1 VTVGLQDERD
11 SPNFGSIVSV
21 RGGVVDVR
29 FDRCLPPIF
38 SVLHAGA
45 EGKIIVEVMAQLD
58 ATRVRGIAL
67 TPTEGLARGM
77 QVEDSGKPLEVPVGK
92 EIMSRMFDVF
102 GSAIDRKPAP
112 QNVQWR
118 TIHRKPPPLSERST
132 KSEIFETGI
141 KAIDVLV
148 PLERGGKA
156 GLFGG
161 AGVGKT
167 VLLTEMIHNMIGH
180 QQGMSIFCGI
190 GERCREGEEL
200 YRGMKDAGVLNNMVM
215 VYGQMNEPPGS
226 RFRVGAA
233 ALTMA
238 EYFRDDEHRDVLL
251 LIDNIFRFIQAGM
264 EVAGLL
270 GEMPS
275 RLGYQST
282 MGTDLSGLEERIANT
297 HAGAITSIQAVYV
310 PADDLTDPAAV
321 HVFSHLSASIVLSRK
336 RASEGLYPAIDLLQS
351 SSKMATPGIVGDR
364 HYNLA
369 QEIRRTLA
377 QYESLKDIVAMLGM
391 EQLSLEDRNA
401 VARARRLERFLT
413 QPFFTTEQFSGM
425 KGKLVSLKDSLDGCE
440 RILRD
445 EFKDYPE
452 SALYMI
458 GAIGEAK
465 KPEANQ
471 PEPKKPE
478 PKQPEANQPEAKKPE
493 EKQPDA
499 NQPAEK
505 KPDAKQPDAKRPET
519 EKPDEKKPEDQKTD
533 PQPKVATAST
543 HES

>member
-1 VTVGLQDERD
+1 VAVGFQNKTDFQNL
-11 SPNFGSIVSV
+11 GSVVSV

-29 FDRCLPPIF
+29 FDRRLPPIF
-38 SVLHAGA
+38 SVLHAGVG
-45 EGKIIVEVMAQLD
+45 GKIIVEVMAQLD

-77 QVEDSGKPLEVPVGK
+77 QVEDSGKPLEVPVGQG
-92 EIMSRMFDVF
+92 IMSRMFDVF

-112 QNVQWR
+112 QNVEWR
-118 TIHRKPPPLSERST
+118 TIHRAPPPLSERST

-180 QQGMSIFCGI
+180 RQGMSIFCGI

-200 YRGMKDAGVLNNMVM
+200 YRGMKDAGVLDNMVM

-226 RFRVGAA
+226 RYRVGAA

-264 EVAGLL
+264 EVSGLL

-440 RILRD
+440 LILHD

-458 GAIGEAK
+458 GVIGEAK
-465 KPEANQ
+465 KPD
-471 PEPKKPE
+471 
-478 PKQPEANQPEAKKPE
+478 ANQPEAKKPE
-493 EKQPDA
+493 PKQTEATRP
-499 NQPAEK
+499 ETK
-505 KPDAKQPDAKRPET
+505 KPDET
-519 EKPDEKKPEDQKTD
+519 KPDDQKTD
-533 PQPKVATAST
+533 QQPTAATAST

>member
-1 VTVGLQDERD
+1 VDDQTRSEAPSSNHGAV
-11 SPNFGSIVSV
+11 VAV
-21 RGGVVDVR
+21 RGSVVDVR

-38 SVLHAGA
+38 SVLRAGA
-45 EGKIIVEVMAQLD
+45 DREIVVEVMTQLD
-58 ATRVRGIAL
+58 ASRVRGIAL
-67 TPTEGLARGM
+67 TPTQGLARGM
-77 QVEDSGKPLEVPVGK
+77 PVEDTGAPLQAPVGK
-92 EIMSRMFDVF
+92 TIISRMFDVF
-102 GSAIDRKPAP
+102 GHAIDRQPAP
-112 QNVQWR
+112 TDVQWR
-118 TIHRKPPPLSERST
+118 TVHRTPPPLSERST
-132 KSEIFETGI
+132 KSEVFETGI

-180 QQGMSIFCGI
+180 QKGMSIFCGI

-200 YRGMKDAGVLNNMVM
+200 YSAMKAAGVLPNMVM

-226 RFRVGAA
+226 RFRVGDV

-238 EYFRDDEHRDVLL
+238 EYFRDDERRDVLL
-251 LIDNIFRFIQAGM
+251 LIDNVFRFIQAGM
-264 EVAGLL
+264 EVSGLM
-270 GEMPS
+270 GQMPS
-275 RLGYQST
+275 RLGYQPTMST
-282 MGTDLSGLEERIANT
+282 ELSGLEERIANT

-364 HYNLA
+364 HYKLA
-369 QEIRRTLA
+369 QEIRKTLA
-377 QYESLKDIVAMLGM
+377 QYEALKDIVAMLGL
-391 EQLSLEDRNA
+391 EQLSPEDRNA

-413 QPFFTTEQFSGM
+413 QPFFTTEQFSGI

-440 RILRD
+440 RILKD

-465 KPEANQ
+465 KPEPKTKPKNETKT
-471 PEPKKPE
+471 EPKIE
-478 PKQPEANQPEAKKPE
+478 PKAE
-493 EKQPDA
+493 EKSTPKTETKTELKTEPKTEPRTETKTETKIE
-499 NQPAEK
+499 PAK
-505 KPDAKQPDAKRPET
+505 A
-519 EKPDEKKPEDQKTD
+519 
-533 PQPKVATAST
+533 

>member
-1 VTVGLQDERD
+1 
-11 SPNFGSIVSV
+11 
-21 RGGVVDVR
+21 
-29 FDRCLPPIF
+29 
-38 SVLHAGA
+38 
-45 EGKIIVEVMAQLD
+45 
-58 ATRVRGIAL
+58 
-67 TPTEGLARGM
+67 
-77 QVEDSGKPLEVPVGK
+77 
-92 EIMSRMFDVF
+92 
-102 GSAIDRKPAP
+102 
-112 QNVQWR
+112 
-118 TIHRKPPPLSERST
+118 
-132 KSEIFETGI
+132 
-141 KAIDVLV
+141 
-148 PLERGGKA
+148 
-156 GLFGG
+156 
-161 AGVGKT
+161 
-167 VLLTEMIHNMIGH
+167 
-180 QQGMSIFCGI
+180 
-190 GERCREGEEL
+190 
-200 YRGMKDAGVLNNMVM
+200 
-215 VYGQMNEPPGS
+215 
-226 RFRVGAA
+226 
-233 ALTMA
+233 
-238 EYFRDDEHRDVLL
+238 
-251 LIDNIFRFIQAGM
+251 
-264 EVAGLL
+264 
-270 GEMPS
+270 
-275 RLGYQST
+275 

-369 QEIRRTLA
+369 QEIRKTLA

-425 KGKLVSLKDSLDGCE
+425 KGKLVSLKDSLDGCD

-471 PEPKKPE
+471 S
-478 PKQPEANQPEAKKPE
+478 EAKKPNE
-493 EKQPDA
+493 GKAGESK
-499 NQPAEK
+499 
-505 KPDAKQPDAKRPET
+505 T
-519 EKPDEKKPEDQKTD
+519 EPIPKT
-533 PQPKVATAST
+533 ATANA

>member
-1 VTVGLQDERD
+1 
-11 SPNFGSIVSV
+11 
-21 RGGVVDVR
+21 
-29 FDRCLPPIF
+29 
-38 SVLHAGA
+38 
-45 EGKIIVEVMAQLD
+45 
-58 ATRVRGIAL
+58 
-67 TPTEGLARGM
+67 
-77 QVEDSGKPLEVPVGK
+77 
-92 EIMSRMFDVF
+92 
-102 GSAIDRKPAP
+102 
-112 QNVQWR
+112 
-118 TIHRKPPPLSERST
+118 
-132 KSEIFETGI
+132 
-141 KAIDVLV
+141 
-148 PLERGGKA
+148 
-156 GLFGG
+156 
-161 AGVGKT
+161 
-167 VLLTEMIHNMIGH
+167 
-180 QQGMSIFCGI
+180 
-190 GERCREGEEL
+190 
-200 YRGMKDAGVLNNMVM
+200 
-215 VYGQMNEPPGS
+215 
-226 RFRVGAA
+226 
-233 ALTMA
+233 
-238 EYFRDDEHRDVLL
+238 
-251 LIDNIFRFIQAGM
+251 M
-264 EVAGLL
+264 EVSGLL

-391 EQLSLEDRNA
+391 EQLSLDDRNA

-458 GAIGEAK
+458 GAIGETKKPEVKQQEEK
-465 KPEANQ
+465 KPEA
-471 PEPKKPE
+471 
-478 PKQPEANQPEAKKPE
+478 KQPETKKNEANKPE
-493 EKQPDA
+493 
-499 NQPAEK
+499 
-505 KPDAKQPDAKRPET
+505 AKRPET
-519 EKPDEKKPEDQKTD
+519 KRSNENEPETQKTD
-533 PQPKVATAST
+533 PQSKAANASP